1 MGVRGVKAGSR
12 LIPIAAVRQLVARG
26 DSSAAIDRLAEAIIL
41 SWGWRRRAIAFGAGA
56 ASALA
61 QPPFFAFPLLW
72 LSLPILAWLIDG
84 SVGAGRSGRAAR
96 LLPAFGAGWW
106 FGFGY
111 FTAGLWWVGAAFL
124 VEADTFGWL
133 LPFAVL
139 ALPAGLALFWGLGA
153 AAAQLLWSDD
163 WRRIFALAAG
173 LGAAE
178 WLRGLV
184 LTGFPWN
191 AIGYALTAGEVMM
204 QSASLFG
211 LYALNFLAVALF
223 AAPATLAPAGEDGR
237 RGWALPALA
246 LAVVAALAAYG
257 GARLWSAETAF
268 ADGLRLKIVQPA
280 IDQAEKWEP
289 ENRAPIFRSYL
300 DLSRRGEAPLDG
312 DTVLIW
318 PESAFPFALTEEPG
332 ALAAI
337 ADLLPEG
344 AALVTGALRPEPLP
358 GEEQEVYNAVFVID
372 DSGEITGA
380 YDKVHLVPFGEYLP
394 FQAALEAIGL
404 EQLTRLRGG
413 FASGS
418 RRRALSLP
426 QGPDFAPLICYEI
439 IFAGA
444 VLPPGPRPGFLLNVT
459 NDAWFGRT
467 PGPYQHFHQA
477 RVRAVEEG
485 LPLVRA
491 ANSGISA
498 ITDSLGRVLAK
509 SALGTQAVIDSALP
523 LAGPPPIAT
532 RLGRILAFTILISF
546 IGLAAWR
553 PFT

>member
-1 MGVRGVKAGSR
+1 MAT
-12 LIPIAAVRQLVARG
+12 VRQLVARG
-26 DSSAAIDRLAEAIIL
+26 DSSAGMDRLADTIIL

-56 ASALA
+56 LSALA

-72 LSLPILAWLIDG
+72 LSLPVLVWLLDG
-84 SVGAGRSGRAAR
+84 SVSARRSGRTAR

-124 VEADTFGWL
+124 VEADVFGWL
-133 LPFAVL
+133 LPFAVV
-139 ALPAGLALFWGLGA
+139 ALPAGLALFWGAGA
-153 AAAQLLWSDD
+153 AAAQLFWSDD

-173 LGAAE
+173 IGGAE

-184 LTGFPWN
+184 FTGFPWN

-204 QSASLFG
+204 QSAALLG
-211 LYALNFLAVALF
+211 LYALNFVAVAVF
-223 AAPATLAPAGEDGR
+223 AAPATLAPAAEKGR
-237 RGWALPALA
+237 RSWALPALA
-246 LAVVAALAAYG
+246 LTVVAALAGYG
-257 GARLWSAETAF
+257 GARLWSAEPAF
-268 ADGLRLKIVQPA
+268 ADDLRLKIVQPA
-280 IDQAEKWEP
+280 IDQAEKWRP
-289 ENRAPIFRSYL
+289 ENKASIFRNYL
-300 DLSRRGEAPLDG
+300 DMSRRGEAPLDG
-312 DTVLIW
+312 DTVLVW

-332 ALAAI
+332 ALGAI
-337 ADLLPEG
+337 ADLLPQG

-358 GEEQEVYNAVFVID
+358 GEERQVFNSVFVID
-372 DSGEITGA
+372 DTGEISGA

-394 FQAALEAIGL
+394 FQTTLEEIGL
-404 EQLTRLRGG
+404 EQLARQRGG

-426 QGPDFAPLICYEI
+426 QGPVFAPLICYEI
-439 IFAGA
+439 IFPGA
-444 VLPPGPRPGFLLNVT
+444 VLPPGPRPDFLLNLT

-498 ITDSLGRVLAK
+498 VTDSVGRVLVK
-509 SALGTQAVIDSALP
+509 SALGTPAVIDSALP
-523 LAGPPPIAT
+523 LAAPSPPAT
-532 RLGRILAFTILISF
+532 RLGRTLAFTILI
-546 IGLAAWR
+546 I
-553 PFT
+553 FTGVAVSRVFT